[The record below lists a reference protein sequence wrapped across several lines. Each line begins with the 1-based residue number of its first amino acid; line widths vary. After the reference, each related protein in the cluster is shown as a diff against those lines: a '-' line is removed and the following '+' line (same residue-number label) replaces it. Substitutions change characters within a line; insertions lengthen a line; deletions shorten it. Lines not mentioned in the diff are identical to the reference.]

1 MDLYDEKIT
10 RYYIKNYNEIEQTMN
25 WIIDNKDWLFSGI
38 GVTIAIAILRYFYT
52 KTDDNNESKLSQS
65 QINNKTP
72 NVTVN
77 VAQPSIVS
85 NTLNKETKKGMTAFT
100 IDGIRAQTNILFI
113 DDDKEF
119 KIVKILKRAGW
130 KNTCFF
136 SNADVKDINAEKIRN
151 AHIIFVDI
159 KGVGKTM
166 YNDEGLGLVVD
177 LKKKYPQKKIVIY
190 SAISE
195 HSLFHDAIKLADNQI
210 PKNSQPAVFV
220 SLIETLA
227 EDIWKNV

>member
-1 MDLYDEKIT
+1 M
-10 RYYIKNYNEIEQTMN
+10 EQTMN
-25 WIIDNKDWLFSGI
+25 WIIENKEWLFSGI
-38 GVTIAIAILRYFYT
+38 GVTIVISIWRCFYSRA
-52 KTDDNNESKLSQS
+52 DNNNKSKLSQS
-65 QINNKTP
+65 QANNQTQ

-77 VAQPSIVS
+77 ITQPSIVS
-85 NTLNKETKKGMTAFT
+85 NTFDKEAKENVPALT
-100 IDGIRAQTNILFI
+100 IDGLRTKTNILFI

-136 SNADVKDINAEKIRN
+136 SNADVKDINAEKIRD

-159 KGVGKTM
+159 KGVGQTM

-195 HSLFHDAIKLADNQI
+195 HSLFHNAIKLADDQI

-227 EDIWKNV
+227 EDIWKSV

>member
-1 MDLYDEKIT
+1 M
-10 RYYIKNYNEIEQTMN
+10 EQTMN
-25 WIIDNKDWLFSGI
+25 WIIDNKEWLFSGI
-38 GVTIAIAILRYFYT
+38 GATIAIAIWRYFNT
-52 KTDDNNESKLSQS
+52 RTDDNNESKLSQS
-65 QINNKTP
+65 QTNNQTQ

-77 VAQPSIVS
+77 VAQPSFVPA
-85 NTLNKETKKGMTAFT
+85 TLNKEATEGTALT
-100 IDGIRAQTNILFI
+100 IDGIKAQTNILFI

-136 SNADVKDINAEKIRN
+136 SNADVKDINAEKIRD

-159 KGVGKTM
+159 KGVGQTM

-195 HSLFHDAIKLADNQI
+195 HSLFHDAIKLADDQI

>member
-1 MDLYDEKIT
+1 M
-10 RYYIKNYNEIEQTMN
+10 EQAMN
-25 WIIDNKDWLFSGI
+25 WIIENKEWLFSGI
-38 GVTIAIAILRYFYT
+38 GATIVISILRYFYNR
-52 KTDDNNESKLSQS
+52 TDDSESKLSPSQS
-65 QINNKTP
+65 NNQTQ

-77 VAQPSIVS
+77 VTQPSIVS
-85 NTLNKETKKGMTAFT
+85 NTSDIEAKESMTPLT

-136 SNADVKDINAEKIRN
+136 SDTDVKDINAEKIRN

-159 KGVGKTM
+159 KGVGQTM

-177 LKKKYPQKKIVIY
+177 LKKKYPRKKVVIY

-195 HSLFHDAIKLADNQI
+195 HSLFHDAIKLADDQI

>member
-1 MDLYDEKIT
+1 MQERKLNIVENIIKI
-10 RYYIKNYNEIEQTMN
+10 KQTMN
-25 WIIDNKDWLFSGI
+25 WIIDNKEWLFSGI
-38 GVTIAIAILRYFYT
+38 GVTIAITIWRYFNT
-52 KTDDNNESKLSQS
+52 RTDDNNEGKLSQS
-65 QINNKTP
+65 QTNNQTQ

-77 VAQPSIVS
+77 VAQPPIVPA
-85 NTLNKETKKGMTAFT
+85 TLNKETIEGTALT
-100 IDGIRAQTNILFI
+100 IDGIKAQTNILFI

-130 KNTCFF
+130 RNTCFF
-136 SNADVKDINAEKIRN
+136 SNADVKDINAEKIRD

-159 KGVGKTM
+159 KGVGQTM

-177 LKKKYPQKKIVIY
+177 LKKKYPQKRIVIY

-195 HSLFHDAIKLADNQI
+195 HSLFHNAIKLADDQI